1 MAAQANKEKKKV
13 LRIGVIQGG
22 KLVQQRLIPSG
33 ESVTIGESAKATFVF
48 PKTGLPRAEYPL
60 FVHRKG
66 DYVLNFT
73 EGMKGKIS
81 SGGVAVTLAKLRSD
95 PGVAHQG
102 GSWRLG
108 LTNQDRGKVAVG
120 DVTVLFQFVPPP
132 PVQAVQPLKAMD
144 FRPRLLEDDDPVF
157 LGFLGVWCALAL
169 ILLVFVYV
177 SDPPEYTL
185 EEMPDRFT
193 KIVLQPEAPEV
204 EPEEAEETE
213 EVDENAEAA
222 EAEEAE
228 PEEVE
233 PEEPKEPKSVEEV
246 AADQQQQIEEL
257 KEKSLLLKMLT
268 TRSEH
273 GVGTAEDAFAEGD
286 AGIGDLDAALEGV
299 GGVEMAT
306 GENGGIRG
314 GTGTTEDADIGVV
327 GRAGGGSSD
336 LGDGPSTTIKGSVAS
351 GTVDAGDLEDGDL
364 IRRTIS
370 KNQGALTY
378 CYEQRLRQNPSL
390 SGRVEVEWA
399 IRQGRPTGI
408 SVFANST
415 GDDAFGECIVG
426 KIARWRF
433 DGVDTD
439 GDLVSAPFVFSPKN

>member
-1 MAAQANKEKKKV
+1 MAAQATKNDKKKV
-13 LRIGVIQGG
+13 LRIGVIQSG
-22 KLVQQRLIPSG
+22 KLVQERLIPSG

-60 FVHRKG
+60 FVNRKG

-81 SGGVAVTLAKLRSD
+81 SGGAAVTLAKLRAD
-95 PGVAHQG
+95 PSVANQG

-108 LTNQDRGKVAVG
+108 LTDQDRGKIALG
-120 DVTVLFQFVPPP
+120 DITILFQFVPPP

-144 FRPRLLEDDDPVF
+144 FRPRLLEDDDPIF
-157 LGFLGVWCALAL
+157 LGFLGVWCALAV
-169 ILLVFVYV
+169 ILLLVVWN

-193 KIVLQPEAPEV
+193 KIILAPDPPDVEV
-204 EPEEAEETE
+204 EETE
-213 EVDENAEAA
+213 ETEEAIDENAEST
-222 EAEEAE
+222 ETKAE
-228 PEEVE
+228 PEPE
-233 PEEPKEPKSVEEV
+233 PEVKKEPQTKEEQ
-246 AADQQQQIEEL
+246 AADEQKQIEAL

-286 AGIGDLDAALEGV
+286 EGLGDLDAALQGV

-314 GTGTTEDADIGVV
+314 GTGTTEDADIGAVAQ
-327 GRAGGGSSD
+327 AGGGTSEIGSVK
-336 LGDGPSTTIKGSVAS
+336 TEIKGSVT
-351 GTVDAGDLEDGDL
+351 GGNVDASDLPDGDK
-364 IRRTIS
+364 IKAIIGR
-370 KNQGALTY
+370 NQGALTY

-408 SVFANST
+408 SIFANST
-415 GDDAFGECIVG
+415 GDSEFATCIKG
-426 KIARWRF
+426 KIARWKF
-433 DGVDTD
+433 DGIDTD
-439 GDLVSAPFVFSPKN
+439 GELVAAPFVFSPK

>member
-1 MAAQANKEKKKV
+1 MAAQAKQDKKKV

-22 KLVQQRLIPSG
+22 KLVQQRLIPRG
-33 ESVTIGESAKATFVF
+33 ESVTIGESAKSTFVF
-48 PKTGLPRAEYPL
+48 AKTDLPRSEYPL

-95 PGVAHQG
+95 PAVAHQG
-102 GSWRLG
+102 GSWRLA
-108 LTNQDRGKVAVG
+108 LTSEDRGKVAIG
-120 DVTVLFQFVPPP
+120 DITVLFQFVPPP
-132 PVQAVQPLKAMD
+132 PVQAVQALKQMD
-144 FRPRLLEDDDPVF
+144 FRPRMLEDDDPIF
-157 LGFLGVWCALAL
+157 LGFLGVWCALAA
-169 ILLVFVYV
+169 ILLIFVRY

-193 KIVLQPEAPEV
+193 KILFEQPP
-204 EPEEAEETE
+204 
-213 EVDENAEAA
+213 
-222 EAEEAE
+222 E

-233 PEEPKEPKSVEEV
+233 EVEEVDDEGEPAEVEEVKPEPEPPEPKEPKSVEEV
-246 AADQQQQIEEL
+246 AADEQQQIEEL

-273 GVGTAEDAFAEGD
+273 GSGFAEDAFADGD

-299 GGVEMAT
+299 GGVEMAS

-314 GTGTTEDADIGVV
+314 GTGTTEDADIGAV

-336 LGDGPSTTIKGSVAS
+336 LGEGPSTTIKGSVS
-351 GTVDAGDLEDGDL
+351 GGTVDAGDIPDGDK
-364 IRRTIS
+364 IRSTIS
-370 KNQGALTY
+370 RNQGALTY

-399 IRQGRPTGI
+399 IRQGRPAGV

-415 GDDAFGECIVG
+415 GDSTFADCIVG

-433 DGVDTD
+433 DGIDTD
-439 GDLVSAPFVFSPKN
+439 GEIVSAPFVFSPKN

>member
-1 MAAQANKEKKKV
+1 MAAQAKNEKKKV
-13 LRIGVIQGG
+13 LRIGVIQAG
-22 KLVQQRLIPSG
+22 KLVQERLIPAG
-33 ESVTIGESAKATFVF
+33 ESVSIGESAKATFVF
-48 PKTGLPRAEYPL
+48 PKTGLPRAEYPV
-60 FVHRKG
+60 FVNRKG
-66 DYVLNFT
+66 NYVLNFT

-81 SGGVAVTLAKLRSD
+81 SGGAAVTLAKLRSD
-95 PGVAHQG
+95 PSVAHQG

-108 LTNQDRGKVAVG
+108 LTDQDRGKIAVG
-120 DVTVLFQFVPPP
+120 DVTLLFQFVPPP

-144 FRPRLLEDDDPVF
+144 FRPRLLEDDDPIF
-157 LGFLGVWCALAL
+157 LGFLGVWCALAV
-169 ILLVFVYV
+169 ILLLFVWN

-193 KIVLQPEAPEV
+193 KIILAPEIEEV
-204 EPEEAEETE
+204 EEVEEAE
-213 EVDENAEAA
+213 EVDENAESD
-222 EAEEAE
+222 EVAEEAEPEE

-233 PEEPKEPKSVEEV
+233 PEEPKTAEEQ
-246 AADQQQQIEEL
+246 AADEQQQIEEL

-286 AGIGDLDAALEGV
+286 GGLSDLDAALEGV
-299 GGVEMAT
+299 GGVEMAS

-314 GTGTTEDADIGVV
+314 GTGSTEDADIGAVAS
-327 GRAGGGSSD
+327 AGGGSSD
-336 LGDGPSTTIKGSVAS
+336 LDKAKTEIKGSVKG
-351 GTVDAGDLEDGDL
+351 GTADVGELEDGDK
-364 IRRTIS
+364 IRLVIS
-370 KNQGALTY
+370 KSQGALTY

-399 IRQGRPTGI
+399 IRQGRPAGVSI
-408 SVFANST
+408 FANST
-415 GDDAFGECIVG
+415 GDDAFGDCIKG

-433 DGVDTD
+433 DGIDTD